1 MLKKI
6 MVTIG
11 MLSICLLGV
20 SGTSHAV
27 RLLSEEEAL
36 KQLFPTADRIVSDTL
51 VLTPAQA
58 AKVKAKL
65 GGNLVHFQNG
75 SNSEKVGETSTYK
88 YFVGIKGSE
97 KIGVAIIDEQP
108 GKWGPVEFIIEISPN
123 PGKVMNLAVMS
134 YSEKRGRP
142 IARNNFLDQFIGKG
156 SGNPITLQKD
166 IRGISGA
173 TISSDAT
180 CFAVKKALAI
190 FEEALLPKLNSIV
203 EKK

>member
-6 MVTIG
+6 MATIG
-11 MLSICLLGV
+11 MISICLFGV

-36 KQLFPTADRIVSDTL
+36 KQLFPTADRIVSDTVIL
-51 VLTPAQA
+51 SPAQA
-58 AKVKAKL
+58 AKIKAKL
-65 GGNLVHFQNG
+65 GGNLVHYQSG
-75 SNSEKVGETSTYK
+75 SNSEKVSETTTYK
-88 YFVGIKGSE
+88 YFVGIKGNE

-123 PGKVMNLAVMS
+123 PGKVMNLAVMA

-166 IRGISGA
+166 IRGVSGA